1 MKNVLLF
8 LIITFLIL
16 SPATAEDHPGS
27 YSGSGNDITINGN
40 TKSLDHTALL
50 KAVLSEA
57 NAVGSFIEVGFS
69 KTSEVGDIHEAITDN
84 NKYSDDI
91 VLTDADL
98 DGSATANLYVFYKVL
113 NQPNVSSISITIP
126 NLTADNDGTTITM
139 PLRVV
144 LTLVKGE
151 GDSRYDLISTVNP
164 SQTLY
169 SRNNTTNTLTVYS
182 MALVASYESTGT
194 NVYPALDYTGTL
206 KINITG
212 V

>member
-1 MKNVLLF
+1 MKNVLLL

-16 SPATAEDHPGS
+16 SPATAEEHAGVF
-27 YSGSGNDITINGN
+27 SGSGNDITIDGD
-40 TKSLDHTALL
+40 TKRLDHTALL
-50 KAVLSEA
+50 KAVLSET

-69 KTSEVGDIHEAITDN
+69 TTSDVGQIHEAITDN
-84 NKYSDDI
+84 KHSGDI

>member
-40 TKSLDHTALL
+40 TKSLDHTAYLE
-50 KAVLSEA
+50 AVLSEA

-69 KTSEVGDIHEAITDN
+69 TTSDVGQIHEAIEENKHTTDIN
-84 NKYSDDI
+84 
-91 VLTDADL
+91 LTDDDL
-98 DGSATANLYVFYKVL
+98 NGSATASLYVFYKVL

-144 LTLVKGE
+144 LTLVKGD
-151 GDSRYDLISTVNP
+151 GGSRYDLISTVNP